1 MNKDT
6 VLFWDIKLGYLFSL
20 LSALLIIVVGFFVT
34 KFIIHIFTKAVKKKN
49 IDASLLKFFIRIIKT
64 ACYIII
70 AMSALTQLGVPT
82 TGLIAG
88 FSAAAA
94 ALALALKDSL
104 SDIAS
109 GIVIL
114 FTRPFVT
121 GDFIEFGEHKGYVQK
136 IDLMHTNILTY
147 DNTNVVIPNR
157 KITTE
162 NLNNY
167 TAHPEIRV
175 QIPVP
180 VGYDADI
187 NKAKSVILSA
197 ISKTENIITDVNKF
211 TPVVRLETYRE
222 SSIELMARVWT
233 HFDNYWKVYYSMT
246 ESIKKALDENEIPI
260 PYNQLDVHIQ

>member
-157 KITTE
+157 KITT
-162 NLNNY
+162 
-167 TAHPEIRV
+167 HR
-175 QIPVP
+175 
-180 VGYDADI
+180 
-187 NKAKSVILSA
+187 KSQQLHRS
-197 ISKTENIITDVNKF
+197 
-211 TPVVRLETYRE
+211 PG
-222 SSIELMARVWT
+222 
-233 HFDNYWKVYYSMT
+233 
-246 ESIKKALDENEIPI
+246 
-260 PYNQLDVHIQ
+260 NQGSDSCSGRI

>member
-1 MNKDT
+1 MKIDKFFDLST
-6 VLFWDIKLGYLFSL
+6 EMLFKLGGAILILAVGILVIKLIIHLFRKGMKKTEVDPSL
-20 LSALLIIVVGFFVT
+20 VKFFVRC
-34 KFIIHIFTKAVKKKN
+34 
-49 IDASLLKFFIRIIKT
+49 IRIT
-64 ACYIII
+64 CYVIILI
-70 AMSALTQLGVPT
+70 SALTMLGIST

-121 GDFIEFGEHKGYVQK
+121 GDFIEFGNHKGYVQK

-147 DNTNVVIPNR
+147 DNTNVVIPNS
-157 KITTE
+157 KITSE

-180 VGYDADI
+180 ISYDADI
-187 NKAKSVILSA
+187 DKAKAVILGA
-197 ISKTENIITDVNKF
+197 ISKTDKIITDVDKF
-211 TPVVRLETYRE
+211 TPVVRLEAYRD

-233 HFDNYWKVYYSMT
+233 HFESYWAVYYSMT
-246 ESIKKALDENEIPI
+246 ESIKKALDENGLVIPF
-260 PYNQLDVHIQ
+260 NQLDVHINNE